1 MSDMEDADRDSPRKI
16 VFLLPSMSGGGA
28 EKVILHILSY
38 LDRTKFNPHLL
49 LFQKKGV
56 FLDRVPSDV
65 PIHSLMDRKS
75 PVNRW
80 LLCFYYKKYISKS
93 NPDVVV
99 SFMWY
104 PNIIVLLQKYFFKGR
119 HKVIVSERNTTA
131 FTSGGRLNGLIRRWG
146 IRFFYPRAD
155 LVISLTYR
163 MRQELLEMC
172 NIKSGRIAVIRNP
185 VDIQA
190 LKAASREP
198 IDMAEFDGSL
208 PVVLAIGSLTTQKGF
223 EYLIRAFARI
233 IKTDRARLV
242 ILGEGKKR
250 CLLEELIHQLGIK
263 EYVHL
268 PGFQNNPHKYLVHS
282 TVFVLSSIYEGLP
295 NAMMEAMALG
305 VPCIATR
312 CPTGPEEIINDGI
325 NGLLVPPADEK
336 ALAEAITRVLRDV
349 GLQERLSEAGK
360 RRVKD
365 FAVERIVSQYEE
377 EIMNVI
383 GPVSCRLCSKTI

>member
-146 IRFFYPRAD
+146 IRFFYPMAD

-172 NIKSGRIAVIRNP
+172 NIKSGRIAVIRNFKFFKSRSCP
-185 VDIQA
+185 AFIPSPIASATFCSLIGVDC
-190 LKAASREP
+190 P
-198 IDMAEFDGSL
+198 IDIKAYSMPTLSGNISQ
-208 PVVLAIGSLTTQKGF
+208 V
-223 EYLIRAFARI
+223 AFT
-233 IKTDRARLV
+233 K
-242 ILGEGKKR
+242 
-250 CLLEELIHQLGIK
+250 LL
-263 EYVHL
+263 Y
-268 PGFQNNPHKYLVHS
+268 
-282 TVFVLSSIYEGLP
+282 
-295 NAMMEAMALG
+295 
-305 VPCIATR
+305 
-312 CPTGPEEIINDGI
+312 
-325 NGLLVPPADEK
+325 
-336 ALAEAITRVLRDV
+336 
-349 GLQERLSEAGK
+349 
-360 RRVKD
+360 
-365 FAVERIVSQYEE
+365 
-377 EIMNVI
+377 
-383 GPVSCRLCSKTI
+383 